1 MSAKK
6 RIRKSNKD
14 WQCLLKNIYFDEY
27 INDVDRGILK
37 FVNKDFYS
45 QYKSF
50 KISLNDLVPYPRAIF
65 NPLWANLITW
75 YEKTYNCKLKDYN
88 NLEKVIKADYDNIYN
103 LYFCSP
109 SLTGRM
115 YSNNDHLIS
124 MIDNNATKCIKL
136 LFRFNVINKYDI
148 NDYFEYICKKGYR
161 DMFIFFMEL
170 INNNLEKYLYVDT
183 LMNICISEHNENI
196 LKLLIDTY
204 GYEPSRAIIRRINGP
219 HFNCGLCQAIVLKL

>member
-6 RIRKSNKD
+6 RMRKSNKD
-14 WQCLLKNIYFDEY
+14 WQGLLRNIYFDEY

-50 KISLNDLVPYPRAIF
+50 KISLNDLVPYPRAIMS
-65 NPLWANLITW
+65 PLWGNLITW
-75 YEKTYNCKLKDYN
+75 YQKIYNCKLEDYN

-109 SLTGRM
+109 SFTKKI
-115 YSNNDHLIS
+115 YFNKIHITS

-136 LFRFNVINKYDI
+136 LFRFNVFNKYDI
-148 NDYFEYICKKGYR
+148 NDYFQYICQEGYKN
-161 DMFIFFMEL
+161 MFIFFMDQ
-170 INNNLEKYLYVDT
+170 IKNNLEIYSNIDL
-183 LMNICISEHNENI
+183 LMNICISRHNENI
-196 LKLLIDTY
+196 LELLIDTY